1 MESMA
6 DEDFKLFTI
15 GKTELKVFR
24 DGRIQHLDKRSKSKV
39 WKDKKASNNGNGYLR
54 NRINEKMVFVHTII
68 ALCYLGEKPE
78 GKQIDHINSIRNDN
92 RVENLQ
98 YITAS
103 ENSMKISTRNGKPIK
118 GTQKTQSGK
127 FRVLININRKLTHL
141 GVYDTEEEA
150 IEIYI
155 QAKAKLLINI
165 EVG

>member
-6 DEDFKLFTI
+6 NEDFKLFTM

-39 WKDKKASNNGNGYLR
+39 WKDKKLSNHNGYLR
-54 NRINEKMVFVHTII
+54 TRIDEKKVLVHTII
-68 ALCYLGEKPE
+68 ALCYLGERPE

-103 ENSMKISTRNGKPIK
+103 ENCLKQTNIKGKPIK
-118 GTQKTQSGK
+118 GTQKLPSGR
-127 FRVLININRKLTHL
+127 FRVTIHINKKRTYL
-141 GVYDTEEEA
+141 GTYDTEEEA

-155 QAKAKLLINI
+155 QAKAKLLIHI
-165 EVG
+165 EVE

>member
-6 DEDFKLFTI
+6 DEDFKLFTFN
-15 GKTELKVFR
+15 ECDLKVFR

-39 WKDKKASNNGNGYLR
+39 WKDKKLSNNGDGYLKTG
-54 NRINEKMVFVHTII
+54 INGKNFLVHTII
-68 ALCYLGEKPE
+68 ALCYLGIKPDN
-78 GKQIDHINSIRNDN
+78 KVIDHINSIKTDN

-98 YITAS
+98 YITQS
-103 ENSMKISTRNGKPIK
+103 ENIMKISTRNGKPIK
-118 GTQKTQSGK
+118 GIEKRPSGR
-127 FRVLININRKLTHL
+127 FAVRIMINRKNAYL
-141 GVYDTEEEA
+141 GTYDTEEKA